1 MKKNILKRNIT
12 ALLIVF
18 IVMFAGLITYLGY
31 VSVVFG
37 ERWYA
42 TPYNPRIQNL
52 KTTVKA
58 GDIEDRTGRKLL
70 YTTDD
75 GKRKYVK
82 GESLRNSIAHII
94 GDEYGLSYGAQI
106 MYAKY
111 LYGSGTDNITQIAQ
125 LFTGEEKKGSDVRLT
140 IDANLCKAAMDALGK
155 YDGSV
160 VVMNYETGEILASVS
175 SPSFDPADME
185 DFQQGKG
192 TSELVNRAFTGL
204 YPPGS
209 TFKLITAA
217 AMLEHGMQDFTATCS
232 GSTLIDDNVINC
244 TGEHGEVN
252 LEAALEH
259 SCNVFFAEASKELGG
274 AAIKA
279 EAEKFLYN
287 KSLMFGDLVMKD
299 SSYEPGNNATDT
311 AWSSIGQYHD
321 LITPLHACMIA
332 ACIANDGEMMEPKL
346 LFNVSSDGVS
356 LYKMSPGVAARPL
369 GNTDV
374 LKKMMET
381 VVKSGTGTAA
391 KIKGVT
397 VAGKTGTAEV
407 DSSGEIPNTAWF
419 VGFIEGEKHP
429 IAIAVVM
436 EKAGS
441 GGKMA
446 APVAKK
452 VLQKAIDLG
461 Y

>member
-18 IVMFAGLITYLGY
+18 VVMFSGLIAYIWY
-31 VSVVFG
+31 VNAVFG
-37 ERWYA
+37 ERWFA
-42 TPYNPRIQNL
+42 TPYNPRIQNM

-58 GDIEDRTGRKLL
+58 GNIMDRTGRKLL
-70 YTTDD
+70 YTGSG
-75 GKRKYVK
+75 GKRVYIK
-82 GESLRNSIAHII
+82 GESLRESIAHII

-111 LYGSGTDNITQIAQ
+111 LYGAGTDSITQIAQ
-125 LFTGEEKKGSDVRLT
+125 LFTGEERKGSDIKLT

-160 VVMNYETGEILASVS
+160 VVMNYKTGEILASVS

-185 DFQQGKG
+185 DFQEGGG
-192 TSELVNRAFTGL
+192 TSELVNRAFSGL

-217 AMLEHGMQDFTATCS
+217 ALIERGKQDFSAECT
-232 GSTLIDDNVINC
+232 GSTIIDGNVVNC
-244 TGEHGEVN
+244 TGEHGEVD

-259 SCNVFFAEASKELGG
+259 SCNVYFAQGSEVLGAG
-274 AAIKA
+274 AIKA
-279 EAEKFLYN
+279 EAEKFLFN
-287 KSLMFGDLVMKD
+287 RKLMFGDLIMKD
-299 SSYEPGNNATDT
+299 SVFETGTNATDI

-321 LITPLHACMIA
+321 LVTPLHACMIA
-332 ACIANDGEMMEPKL
+332 SSIANDGVMMEPKL
-346 LFNVSSDGVS
+346 LLNVSSDGVS
-356 LYKMSPGVAARPL
+356 SYNVTPNAAARPL
-369 GNTDV
+369 RNTDA
-374 LKKMMET
+374 LKSMMKK

-407 DSSGEIPNTAWF
+407 DSAGKIPNTAWF
-419 VGFIEGEKHP
+419 VGFIEDEEHP

-446 APVAKK
+446 APAAQK
-452 VLQKAIDLG
+452 VLKKAMDLG